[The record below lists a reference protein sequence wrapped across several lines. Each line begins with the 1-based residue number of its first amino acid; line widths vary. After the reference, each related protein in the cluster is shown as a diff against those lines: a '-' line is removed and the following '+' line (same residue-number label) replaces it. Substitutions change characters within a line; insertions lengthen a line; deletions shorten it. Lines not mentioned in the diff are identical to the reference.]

1 MRNNLF
7 IFRVKEDVSSSHSY
21 FFFIPHI
28 PCALNPLPSHL
39 LEPALNFNGFSQMQ
53 MITLHHIL

>member
-1 MRNNLF
+1 MISLF
-7 IFRVKEDVSSSHSY
+7 SGSDRMHQAATTILASFLAS
-21 FFFIPHI
+21 
-28 PCALNPLPSHL
+28 PCALNPLLSHL